1 LSCWAD
7 PSPAT
12 NVGLMIEARKA
23 SVWKNRYDIMADGRR
38 LATWDGSSWKAGGT
52 VELDGRRY
60 EVRANLWGSK
70 YGMANEDGARIASAD
85 RVGRKKWTV
94 EADGRTYEFR
104 RASVWR
110 SEEELYSGGR
120 SVGTVRRKSIW
131 RGDAVA
137 DLPGLPLPVQV
148 FVLVVVLTN
157 WDSNAAVAATA
168 G

>member
-1 LSCWAD
+1 MSCWAD
-7 PSPAT
+7 PSPTT

-60 EVRANLWGSK
+60 EVRANMWGSR
-70 YGMANEDGARIASAD
+70 YGMVNEDGTRIASAD

-110 SEEELYSGGR
+110 QEEELHSGGR
-120 SVGTVRRKSIW
+120 SVGSVRRKSIW

-137 DLPGLPLPVQV
+137 DLPGLPLSVQV
-148 FVLVVVLTN
+148 FVLAVVLTK
-157 WDSNAAVAATA
+157 WDSDAAVAATA